1 MNLFFRL
8 LRVFLNAI
16 FSKKD
21 GKITDLYKLKFSVWL
36 TDQDMFAHLTNSRY
50 FSFSDLGTINFII
63 RSGCWGT
70 MRKRGWI
77 PVILSEKVVI
87 SKMLKFPQGFDLNT
101 QVTCWDD
108 TYVCLQHNFIL
119 NGRTHATVNVLAKFA
134 ATNRSYVN
142 PAMVLETV
150 GHDTTSPPLT
160 KTFIELRQDILDGK
174 ADQKNST

>member
-8 LRVFLNAI
+8 VGVFLSAI
-16 FSKKD
+16 FSKKN
-21 GKITDLYKLKFSVWL
+21 GQITDYYKLKFSVWL

-50 FSFSDLGTINFII
+50 FSFSDLGTINFIV

-87 SKMLKFPQGFDLNT
+87 SKMLKFPQKFELET

-108 TYVCLQHNFIL
+108 TYVCLQHKFMRK
-119 NGRTHATVNVLAKFA
+119 GRQHAEVNVLARFA
-134 ATNRSYVN
+134 STDRSPVY
-142 PAMVLETV
+142 PQMVLSAV
-150 GHDTTSPPLT
+150 GHEVTSPPHT
-160 KTFIELRQDILDGK
+160 KTFLELRQDIVDAK
-174 ADQKNST
+174 AQNIST